1 MIDGFKKDR
10 RGRSTGV
17 PIDKRAREWGRPPQD
32 SSWCWFTR
40 EMLASPAFRALSPK
54 AVAILMRAALEH
66 VAHGGSENGA
76 LVLTY
81 NDALRDCSISNRN
94 AIAQAFRE
102 LDAVGFLKAEVR
114 GGRSFG
120 DIRRPSRFR
129 LTWLPAQRP
138 DLAPPTNEW
147 KAFESRESAL
157 AAIASAEAKATIKAP
172 KKQNPGLNAILPRSQ
187 CDTSRRF

>member
-1 MIDGFKKDR
+1 MIDGFKKDP

-17 PIDKRAREWGRPPQD
+17 PIDKRAREWGRPPRD
-32 SSWCWFTR
+32 ASWCWMTH
-40 EMLASPAFRALSPK
+40 EMLGSPAFRALSPK
-54 AVAILMRAALEH
+54 AVSILMRLALEH
-66 VAHGGSENGA
+66 VAHGGRENGA

-81 NDALRDCSISNRN
+81 EDARRDCNITNRN
-94 AIAQAFRE
+94 AISQAFRE

-138 DLAPPTNEW
+138 ALAPPSNDW

-157 AAIASAEAKATIKAP
+157 AAIAATEAKATTNSSRKTKA
-172 KKQNPGLNAILPRSQ
+172 RSQ
-187 CDTSRRF
+187 YDTSQVAI

>member
-1 MIDGFKKDR
+1 MIPGSKKDR

-54 AVAILMRAALEH
+54 AVSILMRAALEH
-66 VAHGGSENGA
+66 VAHAGTENGA

-81 NDALRDCSISNRN
+81 EDARRDCGISNRN
-94 AIAQAFRE
+94 AISQAFRE
-102 LDAVGFLKAEVR
+102 LDTVGFLKAEVK

-129 LTWLPAQRP
+129 LTWLPSQRP
-138 DLAPPTNEW
+138 ELAPPTNEW
-147 KAFESRESAL
+147 KAFDSRESAL
-157 AAIASAEAKATIKAP
+157 AAIAKAEAKAAVRSPEKTK
-172 KKQNPGLNAILPRSQ
+172 PRSQ
-187 CDTSRRF
+187 YDTSLVAI

>member
-17 PIDKRAREWGRPPQD
+17 PIDKRAREWGRPPRD
-32 SSWCWFTR
+32 SSWCWMTR
-40 EMLASPAFRALSPK
+40 EMLSSPAFRALSPK
-54 AVAILMRAALEH
+54 AVSILMRAALEH
-66 VAHGGSENGA
+66 IAHGGAENGA

-81 NDALRDCSISNRN
+81 EDARRDCNITNRN
-94 AIAQAFRE
+94 AISQAFRE

-129 LTWLPAQRP
+129 LTWLPSQRP
-138 DLAPPTNEW
+138 GLAPPTNEW
-147 KAFESRESAL
+147 KAFESRDTAL
-157 AAIASAEAKATIKAP
+157 AAIAAAEAKASP
-172 KKQNPGLNAILPRSQ
+172 KSLGKTNPRSQ
-187 CDTSRRF
+187 YDTSPVAI